1 MKKVE
6 KTSRTFRYELNQI
19 PYDHTLKVM
28 NRFNVLDLT
37 DRMPEELWRRV
48 SNTVQEAVTKTIPKK
63 KQMQDSKVV
72 V

>member
-1 MKKVE
+1 MKKVG
-6 KTSRTFRYELNQI
+6 KSSRAFRYEQNQI

-48 SNTVQEAVTKTIPKK
+48 SNMVQEAVTKTTLKK

>member
-1 MKKVE
+1 MKKVG
-6 KTSRTFRYELNQI
+6 KSTRTFRYEQKQI

-48 SNTVQEAVTKTIPKK
+48 SNTVQEAVTKTTPKK
-63 KQMQDSKVV
+63 KQMQESKVV